1 MIPPSTRL
9 YLLIEMAGF
18 GYRPE
23 HKYPTCMKLYMIFMM
38 ITYAI
43 NWCIIIVALYYEEDN
58 FNTKAELIHY
68 LLESVI
74 ATVKYLNFLLRF
86 KEVRGLMKFVDEV
99 RESCRS
105 DPNNQS
111 FIEESEKS
119 ESKAL
124 KNCFIVAITVPIIF
138 CTSSSLVYM
147 ISGLKKLPFLY
158 WVPFDSQRY
167 FWFALAFQLIIYST
181 AFKVYLG
188 SFGFNILLVMV
199 ITSYMKVLQ
208 RLLTTKYGETA
219 KRRSAYILHQN
230 INRLVFLTNEFL
242 SGQFLFE
249 ISFSAIKLSLR
260 IFAFI
265 KVFSTRKQD
274 VFVSFGILIFSM
286 SSPVAISIIGEM
298 IKSESEKI
306 FAAAYD
312 NVWYEEKEEK
322 TKKELLLVLK
332 ASLRPHSLHYRR
344 LTSFNME
351 TFGELLQAS
360 YSYLTMLLQFSEIN

>member
-1 MIPPSTRL
+1 
-9 YLLIEMAGF
+9 MAGF

-230 INRLVFLTNEFL
+230 INRFVKYSNILKKYCVFNSKGNCELVFILFICLFISALSTTAINNFSSNLLNYFINSPSILPLHLFYLNE
-242 SGQFLFE
+242 
-249 ISFSAIKLSLR
+249 
-260 IFAFI
+260 
-265 KVFSTRKQD
+265 
-274 VFVSFGILIFSM
+274 
-286 SSPVAISIIGEM
+286 
-298 IKSESEKI
+298 
-306 FAAAYD
+306 
-312 NVWYEEKEEK
+312 
-322 TKKELLLVLK
+322 
-332 ASLRPHSLHYRR
+332 HY
-344 LTSFNME
+344 N
-351 TFGELLQAS
+351 
-360 YSYLTMLLQFSEIN
+360 YYLNN